1 LTAHGTAA
9 DFASAEAIRDP
20 YTLLARLRREDPV
33 HWNGRLGAWCLSAHA
48 DVERAFKDPRLSSDR
63 IRPFVAGQTRASPEH
78 ARLLGDCLGLWMVFN
93 DPPTHTRLRG
103 LVAQAFTRRA
113 VEALRPQVAA
123 LVHDLL
129 DAVADAGRMDVV
141 ADFAYPLPAT
151 VIADM
156 LGVPRADVDDLK
168 RWSDDLAT
176 FVLAARANP
185 EKYAIAAASLAEM
198 NAYFERLVA
207 ERRARPGGDIIDALI
222 AAHAGEDRLTLEELL
237 ASCVLLLF
245 AGHETTTHFIANG
258 LRALVLHPEAMADFR
273 AGADDRNRLRNAL
286 NELLRWDG
294 PSISQLRVAAEDLDW
309 GGRRIARGERVYLF
323 IAGANRDEAV
333 FPDPDRLDLARPNA
347 NRQLAFGSGIHLCL
361 GAHLA
366 RLEGEVAFPILADR
380 LAGLRLLDEEPEWSD
395 SLVIRGM
402 RAMPVAFEGRARA

>member
-1 LTAHGTAA
+1 MTAVVTPV

-20 YTLLARLRREDPV
+20 YALLARLRREEPV
-33 HWNGRLGAWCLSAHA
+33 HWNGRLGAWCLSTHA
-48 DVERAFKDPRLSSDR
+48 DVERAFKDARLSSDR
-63 IRPFVAGQTRASPEH
+63 IRPFVAGQTRADPAD

-93 DPPTHTRLRG
+93 DPPAHTRLRG

-113 VEALRPQVAA
+113 VEALRPQVTE
-123 LVHDLL
+123 LVHELVDT
-129 DAVADAGRMDVV
+129 VAARGRMDLI

-168 RWSDDLAT
+168 RWSDDLAA
-176 FVLAARANP
+176 FVLSSRIRP
-185 EKYAIAAASLAEM
+185 EKYAVAAASLAEM

-207 ERRARPGGDIIDALI
+207 LRRARPGAEIIDGLI

-258 LRALVLHPEAMADFR
+258 MRALALHPEAMARLR
-273 AGADDRNRLRNAL
+273 ADAGDKDLLRNAL

-294 PSISQLRVAAEDLDW
+294 PSISQLRVASEDLEW
-309 GGRRIARGERVYLF
+309 GGRRIARGDRVYLF

-333 FPDPDRLDLARPNA
+333 FRDPDVLDLARPNA

-366 RLEGEVAFPILADR
+366 RLEGEVAFPVLAER
-380 LAGLRLLDEEPEWSD
+380 LAGLEVEEDEPEWSD

-402 RAMPVAFEGRARA
+402 RRLPVRFEGRPRA